1 MNVQTYHWGR
11 TRVVAEGTLCSLYPV
26 TNFWH
31 SRKCIKYF
39 NLSGLVK
46 HYIEKKVNILLQ
58 SLKEICSLEKS
69 MSNQNTIHTRKK
81 EKKKYTICNN
91 KVSKIHLTV
100 EEKVTVSLYNGIYL
114 IYYTCF
120 IHLSVVIHI
129 NTSSSLEHNGIIASE
144 AVCLLSDISD
154 ILSILLCNADS
165 HCRFDWYTFGCLY
178 HFFRQSISGYYSCV
192 RSCFDTFLTPVP

>member
-46 HYIEKKVNILLQ
+46 HYIERKVNILC
-58 SLKEICSLEKS
+58 KVW
-69 MSNQNTIHTRKK
+69 KK
-81 EKKKYTICNN
+81 YAVWKNRCRIKTQYTQGKKRKKYTICNN
-91 KVSKIHLTV
+91 KICKIHLTV